1 MIDGYG
7 MSSPNVSKVI
17 IMLEEVGL
25 PYRARHVNVA
35 AGEQY
40 APTFLRISPNNKVPV
55 IVDEQGPGGGP
66 FNVFES
72 GAILLYLANKTGR
85 LLPTEPAARSIVEQW
100 LMVQIASVGPMFG
113 QCSHFQ
119 RYAPSGN
126 DYGRERYMSEV
137 KRLFK
142 VLEQRLAASAFLGG
156 AEYSIADVATFP
168 WIRTALAYFPWLAAT
183 PDEALSHYPSLQRW
197 FAAIAARPAVQRG
210 LEAEKRFLPL
220 DIDAFGKADAEAIDR
235 FCGRGR
241 FAQA

>member
-1 MIDGYG
+1 MIDVYG

-119 RYAPSGN
+119 RFAPPGN
-126 DYGRERYMSEV
+126 DYGRERYTSEV
-137 KRLFK
+137 RRLFK

-235 FCGRGR
+235 CCGRGR

>member
-1 MIDGYG
+1 MIDVYG

-119 RYAPSGN
+119 RFAPPGN
-126 DYGRERYMSEV
+126 DYGRERYTSEV
-137 KRLFK
+137 RRLFK

>member
-1 MIDGYG
+1 MIDVYG

-119 RYAPSGN
+119 RFAPPGN
-126 DYGRERYMSEV
+126 DYGRERYTSEV
-137 KRLFK
+137 RRLFK

-210 LEAEKRFLPL
+210 LEAEKSFLPL

>member
-1 MIDGYG
+1 MIDVYG

-119 RYAPSGN
+119 RYAPPGN
-126 DYGRERYMSEV
+126 DYGRERYTSEV
-137 KRLFK
+137 RRLFK
-142 VLEQRLAASAFLGG
+142 VLEQRLAFLGG